1 MAKLLVLLLCSCALS
16 LGVFIFSSIEA
27 VLLKASRQHNSRYH
41 HALTRNQNTGGT
53 TPTPIGTK
61 HVGDWPAAIVKA
73 KAVVASMS
81 VKDKVALAT
90 GVGREKGPCV
100 GNTPAVP
107 SIDYPGLCLQDSP
120 TGVRLADFVSVFPAG
135 INIAATFNRTMMR
148 ARGLAMGAEFKGK
161 GVNVALGP
169 DINIV
174 RSPRAGRNWETFGAD
189 PYLTGEASF
198 ETVKGLQANGLQ
210 ACVKHYINN
219 EQETN
224 RTSSSSNVDD
234 RTTHEI
240 YLHPFFKAIQAGVVS
255 FMCSYNQVNGTYAC
269 ENEHVLNDLLK
280 TELGFQGYVMTDWW
294 ARLDEFGTLAVNK
307 GLDMVMPGEVSRGGK
322 SSYFGT
328 ALVNAVKTGQVPTSR
343 LDDMATRILAA
354 YYVQGQDSGDYPSVN
369 FDSWNSSRGKHMDV
383 QGDHKKLIRSMGAAS
398 TVLLKNDGSQLP
410 LGNSVR
416 SIAVVGSDA
425 GPNPEGPNSCL
436 GRRCNVGIL
445 ALGWGSGTAD
455 FTYLIDPLSAIT
467 AKANSINATVFSS
480 LSDADLIAA
489 KNASSGKDVAFVFI
503 TADSGE
509 ASEGHILVEGNLGD
523 RNDLNAWHGGNEL
536 VKAVAGENKNTVV
549 IIHAVGAINMELWID
564 HPNVTAVV
572 HAGLQGQEAGNSLV
586 DILWGDVNPSG
597 RLPYT
602 IAKSPSDYSADISS
616 GYNVDYTEGL
626 YIDYR
631 WFDQNNITPR
641 FEFGY
646 GLSYTSFSYS
656 ALAIVYLRGGLGDKS
671 QGPIGLER
679 SLSSW
684 LHNDWITV
692 TFELTNTGL
701 VDGTEIPQL
710 YIAPSPSSNSPPKQL
725 RNFDSVFLRKGESTL
740 VKMCLSRYSFAVW
753 NSVEQRWGV
762 PRGKYGIWVGASS
775 RDRRL
780 YEEIHVRGF

>member
-354 YYVQGQDSGDYPSVN
+354 YYVQGQDSGDYPS
-369 FDSWNSSRGKHMDV
+369 
-383 QGDHKKLIRSMGAAS
+383 GDHKKLIRSMGAAS

-586 DILWGDVNPSG
+586 DIF
-597 RLPYT
+597 
-602 IAKSPSDYSADISS
+602 ADISS

-710 YIAPSPSSNSPPKQL
+710 YIAPRLHPTLHLNNFATLTVSSFEKANQPS
-725 RNFDSVFLRKGESTL
+725 
-740 VKMCLSRYSFAVW
+740 
-753 NSVEQRWGV
+753 
-762 PRGKYGIWVGASS
+762 
-775 RDRRL
+775 
-780 YEEIHVRGF
+780 